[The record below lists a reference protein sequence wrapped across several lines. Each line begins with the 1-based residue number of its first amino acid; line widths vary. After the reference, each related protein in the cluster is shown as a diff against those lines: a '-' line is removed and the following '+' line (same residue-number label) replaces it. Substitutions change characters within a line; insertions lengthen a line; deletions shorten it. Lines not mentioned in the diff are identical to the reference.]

1 MLIEIIDIGVGNVHS
16 IENLIHKLNIPTKI
30 ISTPQEIKSDF
41 LILPGVGSAK
51 LYMHKLQNSGFDKAI
66 KKHLKENKKLL
77 GICLGFQV
85 LGKYSDEDGGVQG
98 LGVIDGYT
106 KRLDNN
112 LSNNTWQ
119 EFNLKKENLLIENFI
134 PNLKLTKKQGIR
146 GRVFYNHEYGFI
158 CKDTNCFTKPIS
170 INLNKYSSIVIKGNI
185 IGMQF
190 HPEKSQQTGIDLMS
204 LIL

>member
-30 ISTPQEIKSDF
+30 ISSPKEIKSDF

-51 LYMHKLQNSGFDKAI
+51 SYMNKLHNSGFDKAI
-66 KKHLKENKKLL
+66 KKHVKEKKKLL
-77 GICLGFQV
+77 GICLGFQI
-85 LGKYSDEDGGVQG
+85 LGKYSDEDGGVYG
-98 LGVIDGYT
+98 LNLIDGYT
-106 KRLDNN
+106 KRLENN

-119 EFNLKKENLLIENFI
+119 EFSIKKENLIEQNFI
-134 PNLKLTKKQGIR
+134 PKLKLTKKQGIK

-158 CKDTNCFTKPIS
+158 CKDKNCFTKSIS
-170 INLNKYSSIVIKGNI
+170 TKLNQYSSIVVKDNI

-190 HPEKSQQTGIDLMS
+190 HPEKSQQTGINLMS